1 MHKFIHIAI
10 FLMFSILWNSSKAQ
24 ALFDV
29 ETGIVSTGYNDV
41 RIPNNGGTFF
51 SLKDDLNPKS
61 KLFYRLRASYTL
73 KSRVT
78 ISLLYAP
85 LEMVSNGSLT
95 KDIIFRNDTFTANNN
110 INAVYKFNSYRLTTR
125 VNIINQPKIIFG
137 LGFTAKVRDAKI
149 SLSNSFISTEEK
161 SVGMVPII
169 NFYFWRRIKD
179 KFGLFLI
186 GDALFASRGR
196 AADIH
201 IAGTYKY
208 SDNITLRAG
217 YRFLEGGS
225 NGRVYG
231 FALFHYGS
239 VGISYTINN
248 KEQNE
253 I

>member
-1 MHKFIHIAI
+1 
-10 FLMFSILWNSSKAQ
+10 MFSILWNSSKAQ

-149 SLSNSFISTEEK
+149 SLSNSFISTEET

-169 NFYFWRRIKD
+169 NFYF
-179 KFGLFLI
+179 
-186 GDALFASRGR
+186 
-196 AADIH
+196 
-201 IAGTYKY
+201 
-208 SDNITLRAG
+208 
-217 YRFLEGGS
+217 
-225 NGRVYG
+225 
-231 FALFHYGS
+231 
-239 VGISYTINN
+239 
-248 KEQNE
+248 
-253 I
+253 

>member
-1 MHKFIHIAI
+1 MFKFIQIAVFLI
-10 FLMFSILWNSSKAQ
+10 FTLLWNSSNGQ
-24 ALFDV
+24 AVFDV

-51 SLKDDLNPKS
+51 SLKDDLNSKS
-61 KLFYRLRASYTL
+61 KLFHRLRASYTV

-85 LEMVSNGSLT
+85 LEMESDGISP
-95 KDIIFRNDTFTANNN
+95 KDIIFRKDTFVANNY

-125 VNIINQPKIIFG
+125 LNIINQPKIIFG

-149 SLSNSFISTEEK
+149 SLSNSSISTEET
-161 SVGMVPII
+161 SLGMVPII

-179 KFGLFLI
+179 KFGLFLN

-196 AADIH
+196 AADVH

-225 NGRVYG
+225 NGRLYG
-231 FALFHYGS
+231 FALFHYAS
-239 VGISYTINN
+239 VGVCCLI
-248 KEQNE
+248 K
-253 I
+253 